1 MATSS
6 QSAEI
11 CRLMATSVMSWSCL
25 DWSVNGV
32 AMVVEVRVLL
42 RIKE

>member
-6 QSAEI
+6 RSAEI
-11 CRLMATSVMSWSCL
+11 CRLMGTLVMSWSCS

-32 AMVVEVRVLL
+32 AMGVVVGVLL